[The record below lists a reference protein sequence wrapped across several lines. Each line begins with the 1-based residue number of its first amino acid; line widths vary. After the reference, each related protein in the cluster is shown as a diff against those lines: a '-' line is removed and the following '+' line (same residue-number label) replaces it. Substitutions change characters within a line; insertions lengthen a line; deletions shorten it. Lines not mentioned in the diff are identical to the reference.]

1 MSEPFHRTLAG
12 RFMIAVTICGALIF
26 AVVFSINYSMAAR
39 LARNQ
44 AAAHARDVAA
54 AAVSSM
60 DWTLRAVE
68 LEQQALAGVLASSPR
83 LSANSFKKILEEHLK
98 PNEEIFGSAVAFEPF
113 ASPTGALFAPYL
125 HRSDNTTRYLNL
137 AESAY
142 NYPDHPWYSLP
153 RTTGEATWSEPYF
166 DTGGGNIV
174 MSTYSVPMFRTV
186 KGERRFIGVATA
198 DVSIDWLGKLVSGL
212 RLHNNGYATLFS
224 AKGVYLA
231 HPDRSLVIRETIS
244 TIADRFNSPDLRK
257 IGERMAA
264 GESGFMEADNIR
276 GEACWIYFARVPTTG
291 WSLAVVFPIKS
302 MMAEVRTT
310 GMTVALF
317 SAAGFVLLCLLVA
330 VVSRSVTRP
339 LVSMTV
345 AADRIA
351 EGHFDTLLPDSGGGS
366 EVMQLSRALK
376 RMQHD
381 LKGYLERLTA
391 AAAERERIEKEL
403 SLAREIQTGL
413 VPRQLPGSPFR
424 LAGAMIPA
432 REVGGDLYD
441 AFVLDDGRLFF
452 VIGDVSGKGVA
463 AAIFMAVT
471 LTRIRMAARLG
482 GTPVSVMIEVNRE
495 LCRDNDAAMFVTLLC
510 GVLDPHNGEI
520 TCANAGHNPPAL
532 IRADGSVSFI
542 DVPPGL
548 VAGIMDDA
556 AVGTMSLTLA
566 PGETLLL
573 YTDGITEAVSPDGE
587 MFGNSRM
594 LDACAD
600 QAASPLKPLMAAVEA
615 FASGAPQADDMT
627 LLAVSLQTDR
637 N

>member
-1 MSEPFHRTLAG
+1 
-12 RFMIAVTICGALIF
+12 MIAVTVCGALIF
-26 AVVFSINYSMAAR
+26 AVIFSINYTLTTR

-54 AAVSSM
+54 AAVRSM
-60 DWTLRAVE
+60 DGVLRGVE
-68 LEQQALAGVLASSPR
+68 REQQALADVLVDSPP
-83 LSANSFKKILEEHLK
+83 LAAGSFRKILEAHLK
-98 PNEEIFGSAVAFEPF
+98 PNEELFGSAVAFEPG
-113 ASPTGALFAPYL
+113 ASPTGTLFAPYL
-125 HRSDNTTRYLNL
+125 HRAGSSTRFMNL
-137 AESAY
+137 AEADY
-142 NYPDHPWYSLP
+142 NYPEQSWYSQP
-153 RTTGEATWSEPYF
+153 RESGKAVWSEPYF
-166 DTGGGNIV
+166 DKGGGDIV
-174 MSTYSVPMFRTV
+174 MSTYSVPMFRSV

-231 HPDRSLVIRETIS
+231 HPDRSLVIRETIF
-244 TIADRFNSPDLRK
+244 TVADRFKSLDLRK

-276 GEACWIYFARVPTTG
+276 GQACWIYFAQVPSTG
-291 WSLAVVFPIKS
+291 WCLAVVFPIKA
-302 MMAEVRTT
+302 MMAEVRAT
-310 GMTVALF
+310 GVMVTLLC
-317 SAAGFVLLCLLVA
+317 AAGFALLCLSVA

-339 LVSMTV
+339 LVAMTV
-345 AADRIA
+345 AADQIA
-351 EGHFDTLLPDSGGGS
+351 EGRFDTLLPGSGGGF

-391 AAAERERIEKEL
+391 AAADRERIEKEL

-413 VPRQLPGSPFR
+413 VPRRLPGSPFR
-424 LAGAMIPA
+424 LAGSMTPA

-482 GTPVSVMIEVNRE
+482 SDPVSVMTEVNRE

-510 GVLDPHNGEI
+510 GILDPQTGDV

-532 IRADGSVSFI
+532 IRSDGSVSFV

-548 VAGIMDDA
+548 VAGVMDDA
-556 AVGTMSLTLA
+556 DVGAVTLTLS

-573 YTDGITEAVSPDGE
+573 YTDGITEAASPDGE
-587 MFGNSRM
+587 MFGARRM
-594 LDACAD
+594 LDACAVRPD
-600 QAASPLKPLMAAVEA
+600 APLAPLMAAVEA
-615 FASGAPQADDMT
+615 FAAGAPQADDMT
-627 LLAVSLQTDR
+627 LLAVSFSR
-637 N
+637 IE